1 MDAPVPYPL
10 GGSTVIHRTSKVTSS
25 VAPGKKNGMQSR
37 MSGESNHES
46 DFDAT
51 TPFGVEWKHVLRFTT
66 SAFEIE
72 NRSLADCLAEST
84 EQPAERRMIAVIDDG
99 VAQTHPS
106 IREHLAGYV
115 AAHSDRV
122 PRLMEVLDA
131 PGGEVAKQDEALVS
145 RILDSIDHHG
155 ICRKSVVLVIGGGAV
170 LDAAGYATAIAHRG
184 VRLVRMPS
192 TVLGQCD
199 SGVGVKNGINRFGKK
214 NFTGTFCPPNAV
226 LCDQSLL
233 NSLSEADWSSGF
245 SEIVK
250 IALLR
255 DKALLEEME
264 RLAPSVVDRKVDVV
278 MPLIAR
284 SAHLHMEHITRGG
297 DPFELN
303 EARPLDFGHWSAHK
317 LEQMSDFQL
326 RHGHAVSIGIAL
338 DMVYAGRIG
347 VTEKPLVERTLRLLV
362 SLGLPIACEQL
373 ADAEGLLKGLEE
385 FREHLG
391 GQLTITMVREP
402 GVPVDLHEI
411 DSTEMAEAILELLH
425 RSKQL
430 QQDRFSNS

>member
-1 MDAPVPYPL
+1 ML
-10 GGSTVIHRTSKVTSS
+10 R
-25 VAPGKKNGMQSR
+25 R
-37 MSGESNHES
+37 MSGESNQES
-46 DFDAT
+46 VFDGT
-51 TPFGVEWKHVLRFTT
+51 TPFSVGWKHVLRFTT
-66 SAFEIE
+66 SAFEVR

-84 EQPAERRMIAVIDDG
+84 EQPAKRRMIAVIDDG
-99 VAQTHPS
+99 VTQTHPS
-106 IREHLAGYV
+106 MRTQLEEYV
-115 AAHSDRV
+115 AAHSDRI
-122 PRLMEVLDA
+122 PRLMEVLDV
-131 PGGEVAKQDEALVS
+131 PGGEVAKQDETLVS
-145 RILDSIDHHG
+145 KILDSIDRHG
-155 ICRKSVVLVIGGGAV
+155 ICRKSMVLVIGGGAV
-170 LDAAGYATAIAHRG
+170 LDAAGYAAAIAHRG

-226 LCDQSLL
+226 LCDQALL

-250 IALLR
+250 IALLQ
-255 DKALLEEME
+255 DEVLLEQLE
-264 RLAPSVVDRKVDVV
+264 RLAPAVLERQVDAV

-284 SAHLHMEHITRGG
+284 SAHLHMQHITQGG

-317 LEQMSDFQL
+317 LEQMSDFEL

-338 DMVYAGRIG
+338 DMVYAGRMG
-347 VTEKPLVERTLRLLV
+347 LTKMPLVERTLGLLV
-362 SLGLPIACEQL
+362 NLGLPIACEQL
-373 ADAEGLLKGLEE
+373 GDAEGLLQGLEE

-402 GVPVDLHEI
+402 GEPVDLHEI
-411 DSTEMAEAILELLH
+411 DPAEMAEAISELLR
-425 RSKQL
+425 RSEQL